1 MNLIERRIQE
11 QHSPWRGEDVV
22 GTPVTV
28 HGSPTEGEVNGRK
41 VVLAGTNNYL
51 GLTYHPECIAAAQ
64 NAAKESG
71 TGTTG
76 SRMANGT
83 YPEHA
88 ALEAE
93 LAAFY
98 EARSAIV
105 FTTGYQANVGI
116 ISAIGDRDSVLMLDA
131 QSHASIYDGAKLS
144 DAQTYRFKHNDAADL
159 DKKLNRLGEKAAQT
173 LVILEG
179 IYSMLGDSAPLKDL
193 VEASKAHGAA
203 VLIDEA
209 HSFGVL
215 GETGRGLAEQVGIE
229 DQIDVVTG
237 TFSKSLGCVGGYAV
251 SRMHD
256 LDVLRVA
263 SRAYLFSASPAPSV
277 IASAR
282 AALAIIRRD
291 PSLREQLMDN
301 ARRVY
306 LGLHQLGYQLGPE
319 ISPVVGVVLQE
330 PDTTLNAWRFLL
342 DNGVYVNPVAPP
354 ASPGPYCLL
363 RVSLSAAHTA
373 EQVDT
378 IVEGFRKLK
387 EAGVVEIPPA
397 GAIS

>member
-1 MNLIERRIQE
+1 MNLIERRIEE
-11 QHSPWRGEDVV
+11 QHSPWRGENVV
-22 GTPVTV
+22 GAPVTV

-64 NAAKESG
+64 QATAESG

-93 LAAFY
+93 LAEFY
-98 EARSAIV
+98 QAKSAIV

-116 ISAIGDRDSVLMLDA
+116 ISAIGDRDAVLMLDA

-144 DAQTYRFKHNDAADL
+144 DAEIYRFKHNDAADL
-159 DKKLNRLGEKAAQT
+159 DKKLNRLGDKARQT

-179 IYSMLGDSAPLKDL
+179 IYSMLGDSAPLQDL
-193 VEASKAHGAA
+193 CDVSKAHGAA

-215 GETGRGLAEQVGIE
+215 GEHGRGLAEQIGIE

-282 AALAIIRRD
+282 AALAIVRRD
-291 PSLREQLMDN
+291 PSLRERLMEN

-319 ISPVVGVVLQE
+319 ISPVVGVVLQK

-354 ASPGPYCLL
+354 ASPGP
-363 RVSLSAAHTA
+363 VLS
-373 EQVDT
+373 V
-378 IVEGFRKLK
+378 
-387 EAGVVEIPPA
+387 AGKPVGCAYGGA
-397 GAIS
+397 GGYDC